1 METTSKP
8 WTYKDVEKLR
18 REYPVRPAKDI
29 AKELGRSVR
38 AIYIKVYH
46 LGLIKDHHGTVWTPK
61 MLTMLKALFP
71 ITFNKPLAACL
82 GVSSRTLIRKAR
94 ELGLEKKPGF
104 LEDRKADISQLRREA
119 KQKSTNT
126 AGQFKKGIR
135 YNPAGE
141 FKKGHV
147 ESPET
152 KAKRS
157 AAIKES
163 WRIRKQRAQFRRD
176 YNINASL

>member
-1 METTSKP
+1 MNTSKS
-8 WTYKDVEKLR
+8 WTYKELEKLR
-18 REYPVRPAKDI
+18 REYPVRIAEDI
-29 AKELGRSVR
+29 ANDLGRGVR
-38 AIYIKVYH
+38 AVYFMAYR
-46 LGLIKDHHGTVWTPK
+46 LGLKKSHRGTVWTPK
-61 MLTMLKALFP
+61 MLTLLKSLFP

-82 GVSSRTLIRKAR
+82 GVSMRTLIRKAR

-104 LEDRKADISQLRREA
+104 LEDRKADICQLMREA

-126 AGQFKKGIR
+126 AGQFKKGVSS
-135 YNPAGE
+135 NPAGQ

-157 AAIKES
+157 AALKES
-163 WRIRKQRAQFRRD
+163 WRIRKQRAQFRKD
-176 YNINASL
+176 YNINNS